1 MSYHLKTATLED
13 LPYIVEVYNSIIPL
27 GNVTADL
34 NPICV
39 EDWTP
44 WFNSHVSPL
53 RPIYLLEKDNSI
65 YGWMSFSDYKPRCAY
80 NTTAEI
86 SIYLAESARGKGM
99 GTEFISLGLKTL
111 KAKGLKNVL
120 AVIYADNSAS
130 VRLFKKLGF
139 DQWGLLPNV
148 CEVKGETRD
157 VVILGKA
164 I

>member
-1 MSYHLKTATLED
+1 MSYNLKDATIDD

-27 GNVTADL
+27 GNVTADQH
-34 NPICV
+34 PITV
-39 EDWTP
+39 DDWTP
-44 WFNSHVSPL
+44 WFKQHTSPI
-53 RPIYLLEKDNSI
+53 RPIYLLEKDNSV

-80 NTTAEI
+80 DSTAEI

-99 GTEFISLGLKTL
+99 GTEFISLGLETV
-111 KAKGLKNVL
+111 KALGLKNVL
-120 AVIYADNSAS
+120 AVIYADNQAS

-139 DQWGLLPNV
+139 EQWGLLPNV